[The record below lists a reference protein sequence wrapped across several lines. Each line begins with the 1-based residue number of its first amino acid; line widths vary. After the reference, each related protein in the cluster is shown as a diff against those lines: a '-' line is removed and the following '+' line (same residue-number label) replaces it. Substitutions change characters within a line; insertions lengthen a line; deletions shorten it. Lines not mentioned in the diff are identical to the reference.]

1 MSEVDKGTAATWN
14 SNQPRYGFV
23 RKATAAMDTLRQ
35 LPTHGD
41 GLLYMGELAR
51 TLLETMAS
59 EVMDTQADMPG
70 GDGANARIGHHE
82 RSLCFVE

>member
-1 MSEVDKGTAATWN
+1 MSEVDKGTAAAWN

-23 RKATAAMDTLRQ
+23 RKATAAMDTLRR

-41 GLLYMGELAR
+41 GLLDMRELAR

-59 EVMDTQADMPG
+59 EVMDAQADMLCG
-70 GDGANARIGHHE
+70 VGANARNGH
-82 RSLCFVE
+82 RGRGLCFVK

>member
-1 MSEVDKGTAATWN
+1 
-14 SNQPRYGFV
+14 
-23 RKATAAMDTLRQ
+23 MDTLRQ

-59 EVMDTQADMPG
+59 EVMDAQADMLCG
-70 GDGANARIGHHE
+70 VGANIRNGHCG
-82 RSLCFVE
+82 RGLCFVK